1 MVAGWTTT
9 APAGGD
15 PMAEVFADLGS
26 QLDPAWFLLA
36 LLVPAAIVVL
46 WFGHRQLRSL
56 RSADF
61 LEPSGRPALED
72 DPPPPAEF
80 RRTVLRLER
89 GAPTP
94 IAEARSGTTVRIC
107 GRIVSATSTFGPPDG
122 RACVYRNLEG
132 APPRAAVAAEAL
144 VVADDT
150 GKCGVEGLGRAR
162 VRAPAEPIRRGR
174 SGVALYV
181 GDAVEVFGTFERD
194 PIEAPDDPTQTVYGT
209 LGARGP
215 LEIRVVDRP
224 SRTARPPSPE
234 ESTEP

>member
-1 MVAGWTTT
+1 MVAGWTT
-9 APAGGD
+9 APAASD

-26 QLDPAWFLLA
+26 RLDPAWFLLA
-36 LLVPAAIVVL
+36 LLVPAAVVVL

-56 RSADF
+56 RSSDF
-61 LEPSGRPALED
+61 LEPSGRPLLED
-72 DPPPPAEF
+72 DRPPPEAF

-89 GAPTP
+89 EEPTP
-94 IAEARSGTTVRIC
+94 IAKARTGPVRIR

-122 RACVYRNLEG
+122 PSCVYRNLEG

-144 VVADDT
+144 VVADAT

-162 VRAPAEPIRRGR
+162 VRAPSEPVRRGR

-181 GDAVEVFGTFERD
+181 GDVVEAFGTFARD

-224 SRTARPPSPE
+224 RPAGSPGPEPS
-234 ESTEP
+234 STEE